1 MWIRHL
7 FLGFIGLAAGGAV
20 AAGTFAF
27 IIVIG
32 VVPRMIAKCNLA
44 KYTVLLENMIVLGG
58 IVGNLIS
65 VFTGLPLPLG
75 RGLLIL
81 FGLSAGIFVG
91 CIAVAILFAVRR
103 FLFVPILDNPDE
115 AERKLEKDQYIKERI
130 AEAISA
136 YKKENASVSLRERA
150 EASVNSASADP
161 LSDKSGNE

>member
-7 FLGFIGLAAGGAV
+7 FLGFIGLAAGCAV

-44 KYTVLLENMIVLGG
+44 KHTVLFENMIVFGG

-75 RGLLIL
+75 RGLLML

-91 CIAVAILFAVRR
+91 CIAVALAEILNTFPILFRR
-103 FLFVPILDNPDE
+103 F
-115 AERKLEKDQYIKERI
+115 RIKEGLPWI
-130 AEAISA
+130 MLFMALGKSVGSMYYFLMHMAAE
-136 YKKENASVSLRERA
+136 
-150 EASVNSASADP
+150 
-161 LSDKSGNE
+161 

>member
-44 KYTVLLENMIVLGG
+44 KHTVLFENMIVFGG

-75 RGLLIL
+75 RGLLML

-91 CIAVAILFAVRR
+91 CIAVALAEILNTFPILFRR
-103 FLFVPILDNPDE
+103 F
-115 AERKLEKDQYIKERI
+115 RIKEGLPWI
-130 AEAISA
+130 MLFMALGKSVGSMYYFWMHMAAE
-136 YKKENASVSLRERA
+136 
-150 EASVNSASADP
+150 
-161 LSDKSGNE
+161 

>member
-44 KYTVLLENMIVLGG
+44 KHTVLFENMIVFGG
-58 IVGNLIS
+58 IAGNLVS

-75 RGLLIL
+75 RGLLML

-91 CIAVAILFAVRR
+91 CIAVALAEILNTFPILFRR
-103 FLFVPILDNPDE
+103 F
-115 AERKLEKDQYIKERI
+115 RIKEGLPWI
-130 AEAISA
+130 MLFMALGKCAGSMYYFLMHMAAE
-136 YKKENASVSLRERA
+136 
-150 EASVNSASADP
+150 
-161 LSDKSGNE
+161 

>member
-44 KYTVLLENMIVLGG
+44 KHTVLFENMIVFGG

-75 RGLLIL
+75 RGLLML

-91 CIAVAILFAVRR
+91 CIAVALAEILNTFPILFRR
-103 FLFVPILDNPDE
+103 FW
-115 AERKLEKDQYIKERI
+115 IKEGLPWI
-130 AEAISA
+130 MLFMALGKSVGSMYYFLMHMAAE
-136 YKKENASVSLRERA
+136 
-150 EASVNSASADP
+150 
-161 LSDKSGNE
+161 

>member
-1 MWIRHL
+1 MRMREERDTVSMWIRHL

-44 KYTVLLENMIVLGG
+44 KHTVLFENMIVFGG
-58 IVGNLIS
+58 IAGNLIS

-75 RGLLIL
+75 RCLLIL

-91 CIAVAILFAVRR
+91 CIAVALAEILNTFPILFRR
-103 FLFVPILDNPDE
+103 F
-115 AERKLEKDQYIKERI
+115 RIKEGLPWI
-130 AEAISA
+130 MLFMALGKSVGSMYYFLMHMAAE
-136 YKKENASVSLRERA
+136 
-150 EASVNSASADP
+150 
-161 LSDKSGNE
+161 

>member
-32 VVPRMIAKCNLA
+32 VVPRMIAKCSLA
-44 KYTVLLENMIVLGG
+44 KHTVLFENMIVLGG
-58 IVGNLIS
+58 IIGNLIS
-65 VFTGLPLPLG
+65 VFTGLPLPFG

-91 CIAVAILFAVRR
+91 CIAAALAEILNTFPILFRR
-103 FLFVPILDNPDE
+103 FH
-115 AERKLEKDQYIKERI
+115 IKEGLPWI
-130 AEAISA
+130 MLFMALGKSVGSLYYFLMCMAAE
-136 YKKENASVSLRERA
+136 
-150 EASVNSASADP
+150 
-161 LSDKSGNE
+161 

>member
-44 KYTVLLENMIVLGG
+44 KHTVLFENMIVFGG

-75 RGLLIL
+75 RGLLML

-91 CIAVAILFAVRR
+91 CIAVALAEILNTLPILFRR
-103 FLFVPILDNPDE
+103 F
-115 AERKLEKDQYIKERI
+115 RIKEGLPWI
-130 AEAISA
+130 MLFMALGKSVGSMYYFLMHMAAE
-136 YKKENASVSLRERA
+136 
-150 EASVNSASADP
+150 
-161 LSDKSGNE
+161 

>member
-7 FLGFIGLAAGGAV
+7 FLGFTGLAAGSAV

-44 KYTVLLENMIVLGG
+44 KYTVLFENMIVFGG
-58 IVGNLIS
+58 IAGNLIS

-75 RGLLIL
+75 RGLLML

-91 CIAVAILFAVRR
+91 CIAVALAEILNTF
-103 FLFVPILDNPDE
+103 PILSQIRSKKACHGSCSLWHLGRVWDPMYYFLMHMA
-115 AERKLEKDQYIKERI
+115 AE
-130 AEAISA
+130 
-136 YKKENASVSLRERA
+136 
-150 EASVNSASADP
+150 
-161 LSDKSGNE
+161 